1 MSRLEDSR
9 LSAAKRPYLADRAV
23 LSATRIVLS
32 LLAPIWRRLLQRRL
46 ARGKESTVSIA
57 QKLVQSPAPRPPGP
71 LVWGHAV
78 GVGEAQALV
87 GLFAVLGEHLPSHH
101 FLVTSS
107 ARTSGQALA
116 RGLPP
121 RCLHQF
127 APIDTP
133 TAVARFLG
141 HWRPSL
147 AVWCEM
153 DLWPLLVAET
163 ARRGVPMALVNAR
176 VEPSSLAAR
185 QRLRPF
191 YAAVLRCYDTL
202 WAQNDDSARALVA
215 LGAPS
220 ARVRVSATVK
230 TLARP
235 LPCDESE
242 RELWRA
248 RVGHR
253 PVWLGASTHPGEE
266 SLLLAA
272 HERLRRTHPQALL
285 ILAPRLPARGAEV
298 AGLAAGAATRRRATG
313 ETPEDATSV
322 YVADTIGEMG
332 LWYRVA
338 HVAFVG
344 GSVAPVGGHNPFEPL
359 ALGCAVLHGPRVDNF
374 SESYRALDAEGLA
387 LRADDPAA
395 IEAAVAAAWR
405 TGRQATAERWE
416 RSPLRHEALALVQA
430 LQHMAESGLGT

>member
-1 MSRLEDSR
+1 MT
-9 LSAAKRPYLADRAV
+9 RPRPPAHADRLV
-23 LSATRIVLS
+23 LAAARALLTV
-32 LLAPIWRRLLQRRL
+32 LAPLWRRLLRRRL
-46 ARGKESTVSIA
+46 ARGKETAVSIA
-57 QKLVQSPAPRPPGP
+57 QKLVHDPAPRPSGP

-87 GLFAVLGEHLPSHH
+87 GLFAALGERLPSHH

-116 RGLPP
+116 HGLPP

-133 TAVARFLG
+133 AAVARFLG

-176 VEPSSLAAR
+176 VEPSSLRAR
-185 QRLRPF
+185 LRLRPF
-191 YAAVLRCYDTL
+191 YAAVLRRYDTL
-202 WAQNDDSARALVA
+202 WAQNEDSARALVA
-215 LGAPS
+215 LGAPA
-220 ARVRVSATVK
+220 ARVRISATVK

-235 LPCDESE
+235 LPCDEAE
-242 RELWRA
+242 LGLWRA
-248 RVGHR
+248 HVSHR

-266 SLLLAA
+266 ALLLAA
-272 HERLRRTHPQALL
+272 HEGLRRTHPQALL

-298 AGLAAGAATRRRATG
+298 AGLAAGAATQRRGAGQTVD
-313 ETPEDATSV
+313 DATAV

-332 LWYRVA
+332 LWYRLA
-338 HVAFVG
+338 PVAFVG

-359 ALGCAVLHGPRVDNF
+359 ALGCAVLHGPRVHHF
-374 SESYRALDAEGLA
+374 AESYQALDAQGLA
-387 LRADDPAA
+387 RRADDPAA
-395 IEAAVAAAWR
+395 IEAAVAAAWK
-405 TGRQATAERWE
+405 TGREANAERWA

-430 LQHMAESGLGT
+430 LQRLAEPGSGA